1 MADAKLQTR
10 IRREQIAAA
19 ALQLVASEGVKRLS
33 IAAVARRVGLV
44 PSGIYRHFK
53 SKDAMLDAVLDL
65 LNAKLQANV
74 EAARNETT
82 DALDRLHRLFLRHIR
97 IIREG
102 QAFPRIIFSDE
113 ALAAQ
118 PARKSRVRRI
128 VGDYLGEVE
137 RLVREG
143 QRAGRIDRH
152 VTPRTA
158 SMMFLGMIVPAGVIW
173 HLTDGGFNLTQH
185 AGRAWKMFQQA
196 LTAGKGPVPKD
207 RREIRR
213 VRSSGAKTH
222 RKASQ
227 NGRSSLRSTAP
238 HIPGD

>member
-10 IRREQIAAA
+10 IRREQIAEA
-19 ALQLVASEGVKRLS
+19 ALQLVASQGVKRLS

-65 LNAKLQANV
+65 LDEKLQANV
-74 EAARNETT
+74 EAAKRETA
-82 DALDRLHRLFLRHIR
+82 DPLRRLHDLFLRHIR

-113 ALAAQ
+113 ALAAR
-118 PARKSRVRRI
+118 PERKGRVQRI

-137 RLVREG
+137 RMVRDG
-143 QRAGRIDRH
+143 QRQGHIDRQLQ
-152 VTPRTA
+152 PRTA
-158 SMMFLGMIVPAGVIW
+158 AMLFLGMIIPAGVIW

-196 LTAGKGPVPKD
+196 LTAGETRPCG
-207 RREIRR
+207 
-213 VRSSGAKTH
+213 
-222 RKASQ
+222 
-227 NGRSSLRSTAP
+227 
-238 HIPGD
+238 